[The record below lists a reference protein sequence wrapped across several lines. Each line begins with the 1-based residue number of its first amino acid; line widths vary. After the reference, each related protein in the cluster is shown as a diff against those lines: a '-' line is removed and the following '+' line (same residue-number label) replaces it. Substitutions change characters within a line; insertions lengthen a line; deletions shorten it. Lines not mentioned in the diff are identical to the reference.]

1 MKTYEISRDEIKG
14 LEPIAEGYK
23 AIKYDG
29 GTKQDFKY
37 CEKGENLIGR
47 IFKVDGDISACAW
60 GLHFSKDP
68 ADVLNFYNPLGYN
81 RYFKVRAYEK
91 VIDCLDGLKSV
102 AQCIEFCEE
111 YDVLDYIELI
121 KMFDRPTNAVI
132 DSNAVNYSDTVRCSD
147 AVNSSVA
154 VNGSDAVSDSN
165 AVIRSEA
172 VSGSDAVRRSSA
184 VSGSSA
190 VVCSDAVCRSNA
202 VRCSYAVNCSDTVS
216 DSSAVT
222 GSSAV
227 VCSDTVSDS
236 SAVSYSS
243 AVVCSDAVR
252 RSDAVRSSNAV
263 NCSNSVSCSNAV
275 SCSVAV
281 SESYGLRECEAIKFG
296 IFCYKKEGAKYVAFN
311 KKITKNRFEE
321 IYQRIRGFGFYPHF
335 DNFYDLRGDKEWRTI
350 AFPELVGV
358 DNKTAWSKMPK
369 EMRDYIESLP
379 EYDEKIF
386 NAIIG

>member
-68 ADVLNFYNPLGYN
+68 ADVLNFYKPLGYN

-121 KMFDRPTNAVI
+121 KMFDRPTNAVS
-132 DSNAVNYSDTVRCSD
+132 DSNAVIH
-147 AVNSSVA
+147 
-154 VNGSDAVSDSN
+154 SDAVSDSN
-165 AVIRSEA
+165 AVIHSDA

-227 VCSDTVSDS
+227 VCSDAVSAS

-281 SESYGLRECEAIKFG
+281 SDSYGLRECEAIKCG
-296 IFCYKKEGAKYVAFN
+296 IFCYKKEGAKYVVFN
-311 KKITKNRFEE
+311 KKITKKRFEE
-321 IYQRIRGFGFYPHF
+321 IYQRIRGFGFYPRF
-335 DNFYDLRGDKEWRTI
+335 DNFYDLKGDKEWYTI
-350 AFPELVGV
+350 AFPELMEV

-386 NAIIG
+386 NAIIGQKI

>member
-121 KMFDRPTNAVI
+121 KMFDRPTNAAI

-165 AVIRSEA
+165 AVIYSDA
-172 VSGSDAVRRSSA
+172 VSGSVAVN
-184 VSGSSA
+184 G
-190 VVCSDAVCRSNA
+190 SDA
-202 VRCSYAVNCSDTVS
+202 VS

-281 SESYGLRECEAIKFG
+281 SDSYGLRECEAIKFG

-335 DNFYDLRGDKEWRTI
+335 DNSYDLRGDKEWRTI

-379 EYDEKIF
+379 EYDEEIF

>member
-14 LEPIAEGYK
+14 LEPMSEGYK

-47 IFKVDGDISACAW
+47 IFKVDGDISTCAW

-68 ADVLNFYNPLGYN
+68 ADVFNFYEPFGYN

-121 KMFDRPTNAVI
+121 KMFDRSTNA
-132 DSNAVNYSDTVRCSD
+132 A
-147 AVNSSVA
+147 
-154 VNGSDAVSDSN
+154 SDSN
-165 AVIRSEA
+165 TVIY
-172 VSGSDAVRRSSA
+172 SDA

-190 VVCSDAVCRSNA
+190 VVCSDAV
-202 VRCSYAVNCSDTVS
+202 
-216 DSSAVT
+216 
-222 GSSAV
+222 
-227 VCSDTVSDS
+227 
-236 SAVSYSS
+236 
-243 AVVCSDAVR
+243 
-252 RSDAVRSSNAV
+252 
-263 NCSNSVSCSNAV
+263 SCSNAV
-275 SCSVAV
+275 SCSDAV
-281 SESYGLRECEAIKFG
+281 SGSYGLRECEAIKFG

>member
-68 ADVLNFYNPLGYN
+68 ADVLNFYKPLGYN

-121 KMFDRPTNAVI
+121 KMFDRPTNAV
-132 DSNAVNYSDTVRCSD
+132 
-147 AVNSSVA
+147 
-154 VNGSDAVSDSN
+154 SDSN
-165 AVIRSEA
+165 AVIHSDA

-184 VSGSSA
+184 VSG
-190 VVCSDAVCRSNA
+190 
-202 VRCSYAVNCSDTVS
+202 
-216 DSSAVT
+216 
-222 GSSAV
+222 
-227 VCSDTVSDS
+227 
-236 SAVSYSS
+236 SS

-281 SESYGLRECEAIKFG
+281 SDSYGLRECEAIKCG
-296 IFCYKKEGAKYVAFN
+296 IFCYKKEGAKYVVFN
-311 KKITKNRFEE
+311 KKITKKRFEE
-321 IYQRIRGFGFYPHF
+321 IYQRIRGFGFYPRF
-335 DNFYDLRGDKEWRTI
+335 DNFYDLKGDKEWYTI
-350 AFPELVGV
+350 AFPELMEV

-386 NAIIG
+386 NAIIGQKI

>member
-68 ADVLNFYNPLGYN
+68 ADVLNFYKPLGYN

-111 YDVLDYIELI
+111 YDIMEYIELI
-121 KMFDRPTNAVI
+121 KGF
-132 DSNAVNYSDTVRCSD
+132 Y
-147 AVNSSVA
+147 
-154 VNGSDAVSDSN
+154 
-165 AVIRSEA
+165 RSI
-172 VSGSDAVRRSSA
+172 DAVR
-184 VSGSSA
+184 
-190 VVCSDAVCRSNA
+190 N
-202 VRCSYAVNCSDTVS
+202 SDTVS

-227 VCSDTVSDS
+227 VCSDAVSAS

-281 SESYGLRECEAIKFG
+281 SDSYGLRECEAIKFG

-335 DNFYDLRGDKEWRTI
+335 DNFYDLKGDKEWYTI
-350 AFPELVGV
+350 AFPELMEV

>member
-37 CEKGENLIGR
+37 CEKGESLIGR
-47 IFKVDGDISACAW
+47 VFKVDGDISACAW

-68 ADVLNFYNPLGYN
+68 ADVFNFYEPLGYN

-91 VIDCLDGLKSV
+91 VIDCSDGLKSV

-121 KMFDRPTNAVI
+121 KMFDRSTNAVSGSDAVR
-132 DSNAVNYSDTVRCSD
+132 DSSAVSDSSAVYHSDAVSDSSAVYRSDAVNGSVAVNGSDAVGNSN

-154 VNGSDAVSDSN
+154 VNGSDAVGNSN
-165 AVIRSEA
+165 AVD
-172 VSGSDAVRRSSA
+172 GSV
-184 VSGSSA
+184 
-190 VVCSDAVCRSNA
+190 
-202 VRCSYAVNCSDTVS
+202 
-216 DSSAVT
+216 
-222 GSSAV
+222 
-227 VCSDTVSDS
+227 
-236 SAVSYSS
+236 AVSYSY
-243 AVVCSDAVR
+243 AVR
-252 RSDAVRSSNAV
+252 G
-263 NCSNSVSCSNAV
+263 SNAV
-275 SCSVAV
+275 SY
-281 SESYGLRECEAIKFG
+281 SYGLKDCEAIKYG

-311 KKITKNRFEE
+311 KKITKKRFEE
-321 IYQRIRGFGFYPHF
+321 IYQRIMAFGFCPRF
-335 DNFYDLRGDKEWRTI
+335 DNFYDLKGDKEWRTI
-350 AFPELVGV
+350 AFPELMEV

-379 EYDEKIF
+379 EYDEEIF